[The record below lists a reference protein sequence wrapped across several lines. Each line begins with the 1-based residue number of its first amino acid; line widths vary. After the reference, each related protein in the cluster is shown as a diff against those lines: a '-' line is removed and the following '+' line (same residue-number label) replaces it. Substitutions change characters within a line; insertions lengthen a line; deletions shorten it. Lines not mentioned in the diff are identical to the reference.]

1 MSLVGKKIEEFS
13 TDAYLGGKFIKVS
26 DKDFYGK
33 WSVLC
38 FYPETFHLFVR
49 QS

>member
-33 WSVLC
+33 WSIQQ
-38 FYPETFHLFVR
+38 TFHLFVR

>member
-26 DKDFYGK
+26 DKDFMENGMYFV
-33 WSVLC
+33 SIQR
-38 FYPETFHLFVR
+38 TFHLFAR

>member
-26 DKDFYGK
+26 DG
-33 WSVLC
+33 LC
-38 FYPETFHLFVR
+38 FVSIQQTFHLFVR